1 MPRTSLSSN
10 ILESLIT
17 LMGWAGTQVIM
28 LTLLLVFT
36 APLKAQ
42 TYVPIIFPGS
52 IGTIAHGNNSLGQ
65 IVGEWEDTGGV
76 THGFIYSAG
85 TYTSFDYPGASGTAL
100 YGINNAGDMV
110 GYHDFLVGFFYKAG
124 TGTFT
129 ATVGVGED
137 VNNFDFIPIGGG
149 GFLETPTSQPSAI
162 NYPGTVSNS
171 TISIGFSDAFQ
182 IVGYYADQSD
192 VLHGFSYNFINYTTI
207 DAPGYFGTGW
217 RSANT
222 PGDMVGSVSD
232 STGLVHAMFYSG
244 GVFTQIDYHPTVI
257 NHYNQANHIND
268 FGQIVGYSPGAA
280 GQPAT
285 IGFLRLP
292 AARNAV
298 PFINHP
304 LVPSAALPGSA
315 GFTLTVD
322 GTGFV
327 QGAVVNWNGSPR
339 SASFQNSERLTATIN
354 ASDVAAAGTALV
366 TVANPTP
373 GGGTSNMQFFSITS
387 PVQTPTFTLSTQS
400 AGSSPQRNIAAD
412 FNRDGIMDLAAA
424 DAPNNQVVVMLGN
437 GDGTFQS
444 PVTYTVG
451 AGPSTLIAADFDNDG
466 KLDIAVGDS
475 DGGIYVLQ
483 GNGDGTFHV
492 DPIIS
497 VAGAGPW
504 DLKAGDFNGDG
515 RLDLACVNQTD
526 STISIFLGNGDA
538 TFNGDGFFQPPATFP
553 TGANP
558 GQMTLGDFNGDG
570 FLDIAVV
577 NFGGF
582 SGDTVSVLLGNGNGT
597 FRPKVDYNTS
607 LAPLSVVAADFNG
620 DGKLDLAVANS
631 CGTSSPC
638 GRPGLVSILL
648 GNGDGTFETH
658 VDYPA
663 GSFPY
668 TIVAG
673 DFNGDGKLDVAVS
686 DLDSSQVTI
695 LSGAGDGTFPNS
707 TTAGTSGSPVGLLA
721 ADFNRDGLM
730 DLAAGTGSGISIL
743 LQNVPVQT
751 IASLSLSPATVLG
764 GNSVTGT
771 VTLSGPAPTG
781 GVLINLSSSNPAAAT
796 VPGSVTVSAGAT
808 SATFTVASVPV
819 AADTSVTI
827 SATSGTS
834 TKNAALTV
842 QAPTLLSLTLNPVGL
857 IGGKSS
863 VASATLNGLAPSSG
877 LTIALSS
884 NNPSIAAPA
893 GNIVI
898 AGGSLSGSVTI
909 TTQGV
914 ASNTPVTISA
924 TLGTV
929 TKTATLTVKP
939 ATLLSVKLTPASL
952 YGGAT
957 STATVTLNG
966 EAPAAGAVVTL
977 ASSNSSIASLPA
989 TITIPGGATSAAVTV
1004 QTQPVSPTTAVIIS
1018 AVYAGL
1024 TRTGTLTVK
1033 AAILSAI
1040 TLSPTSVT
1048 GGSSSTATVKLN
1060 NPAPAG
1066 GAVVALTSSNTA
1078 AATVPSSVTVPA
1090 GAKTATATVSTN
1102 SVSVATTVHIGANY
1116 AGVNKTAALTVK

>member
-10 ILESLIT
+10 ILKSLIT
-17 LMGWAGTQVIM
+17 RIRWAGTTVIM
-28 LTLLLVFT
+28 LTLLLAF
-36 APLKAQ
+36 AARLKAQ
-42 TYVPIIFPGS
+42 TYMPIIYPGAV
-52 IGTIAHGNNSLGQ
+52 TTEAHGINAFGQ
-65 IVGEWEDTGGV
+65 IVGTWTDASGNN
-76 THGFIYSAG
+76 HGFLYNAG
-85 TYTSFDYPGASGTAL
+85 TFTSFDYPGSSETFF
-100 YGINNAGDMV
+100 YGINNAGDIV
-110 GYHDFLVGFFYKAG
+110 GYHDASMGFLLKGGAYTLINGSVW
-124 TGTFT
+124 
-129 ATVGVGED
+129 D
-137 VNNFDFIPIGGG
+137 VNNFDFAVIGTGFVDSSGG
-149 GFLETPTSQPSAI
+149 THAI
-162 NYPGTVSNS
+162 NVPGSVY
-171 TISIGFSDAFQ
+171 TISQGINDAFQ
-182 IVGYYADQSD
+182 ITGAWGDGSRTHGFIFNGNGYTTVDVPGQADTWGNGINTAGEVVGYYYDTFSVQ
-192 VLHGFSYNFINYTTI
+192 HGFLF
-207 DAPGYFGTGW
+207 D
-217 RSANT
+217 
-222 PGDMVGSVSD
+222 
-232 STGLVHAMFYSG
+232 
-244 GVFTQIDYHPTVI
+244 GVAFTQFDYPGST
-257 NHYNQANHIND
+257 NNTYAFRIND
-268 FGQIVGYSPGAA
+268 FGQIVGRTFVPSNPSGF
-280 GQPAT
+280 

-292 AARNAV
+292 
-298 PFINHP
+298 PGINSIPHIHQ
-304 LVPSAALPGSA
+304 ALFPASRIPGSA
-315 GFTLTVD
+315 AFTLTVE
-322 GTGFV
+322 GSGFV
-327 QGAVVNWNGSPR
+327 EGATVNWNGSPVPTT
-339 SASFQNSERLTATIN
+339 FQNGGKLTATII
-354 ASDVAAAGTALV
+354 AADVAAEGTALV
-366 TVANPTP
+366 TVTNPTP
-373 GGGTSNMQFFSITS
+373 GGGTSNAQFFPITS
-387 PVQTPTFTLSTQS
+387 PVQTPSFTVSTVT

-412 FNRDGIMDLAAA
+412 FNGDGIMDLAAA
-424 DAPNNQVVVMLGN
+424 DGPNDQVVVMLGN

-444 PVTYTVG
+444 PVPYTVG
-451 AGPSTLIAADFDNDG
+451 KGPSTLLAADFDNDG
-466 KLDIAVGDS
+466 KIDIAVGDS

-483 GNGDGTFHV
+483 GNGDGSFHV
-492 DPIIS
+492 DPILS

-504 DLKAGDFNGDG
+504 DLAVGDFNGDG
-515 RLDLACVNQTD
+515 KLDLACVNQTGN
-526 STISIFLGNGDA
+526 SISIFLGNGDA
-538 TFNGDGFFQPPATFP
+538 TFHGDGFFQPPAAVATN
-553 TGANP
+553 ANP
-558 GQMTLGDFNGDG
+558 GQMTVGDFNGDG
-570 FLDIAVV
+570 ILDMAVV

-582 SGDTVSVLLGNGNGT
+582 TGNTVSVFLGNGNGT
-597 FRPKVDYNTS
+597 FKPKVDYNTS

-648 GNGDGTFETH
+648 GNGDGTFATH

-673 DFNGDGKLDVAVS
+673 DFNGDGKLDVAIS

-695 LSGAGDGTFPNS
+695 LSGAGDGTFPTS
-707 TTAGTSGSPVGLLA
+707 TTQGTSGSPVGLLA

-730 DLAAGTGSGISIL
+730 DLAAGMGSGISIL
-743 LQNVPVQT
+743 LQNVQVQT

-771 VTLSGPAPTG
+771 VTLSGPAPSG
-781 GVLINLSSSNPAAAT
+781 GVLLDLSSSNTAAAT

-808 SATFTVASVPV
+808 SATFTVVSAPV
-819 AADTSVTI
+819 AADTPVTI

-834 TKNAALTV
+834 TKTAALTV

-884 NNPSIAAPA
+884 NNPSIAAPG

-898 AGGSLSGSVTI
+898 AGGSLSGIATI

-914 ASNTPVTISA
+914 ASNTAVKISA
-924 TLGTV
+924 TFGAV
-929 TKTATLTVKP
+929 TKVATLTVKP

-966 EAPAAGAVVTL
+966 ETPAAGSVITL
-977 ASSNSSIASLPA
+977 ASNNTSIASLPG
-989 TITIPGGATSAAVTV
+989 TVTIPGGATSAAVTV

-1033 AAILSAI
+1033 AAILTAI

-1048 GGSSSTATVKLN
+1048 GGSPSTATVKLN

-1102 SVSVATTVHIGANY
+1102 PVTMQTAVHIGANY
-1116 AGVNKTAALTVK
+1116 AGLTKTATLTVK